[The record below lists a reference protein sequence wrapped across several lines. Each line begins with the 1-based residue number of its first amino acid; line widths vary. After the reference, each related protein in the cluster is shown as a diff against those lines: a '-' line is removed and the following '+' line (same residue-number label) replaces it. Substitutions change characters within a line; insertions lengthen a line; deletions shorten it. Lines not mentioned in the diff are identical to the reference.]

1 MSNEEIV
8 TRRVGWEQQ
17 SFATEL
23 LSGLTSNEMK
33 ELEDSFNMKDIHVDD
48 VFFHVISCCYRI

>member
-48 VFFHVISCCYRI
+48 VFFYVISY